1 MAKSIVA
8 IVGRPNV
15 GKSTLFNRILRKMSA
30 IVEDHPGVTRDRN
43 YADALWEDKAFTLI
57 DTGGFEPE
65 TKNRMLTLMRNQ
77 TTLAIEEADCI
88 IFLMDGQEGLLPSDI
103 EVANRLRESGKPILY
118 VVNKIDGPKHEKEL
132 PEFTRLGIAK
142 LYPVSA
148 LHGPGFYELMEGLY
162 SLLPDGREEIAIE
175 CPKIAIIG
183 RPNVGKSSLLNAL
196 LGKERVIVDSIPG
209 TTRDS
214 VDSVCSYHG
223 KKFLFIDTAGIR
235 KKGKISQRIERYSVM
250 RALKAIERCDVA
262 LILLDATEGP
272 TEQDVKIAAL
282 THEAGKGA
290 IVLLNKWDL
299 IKKDESTLRDYKKL
313 AKWKMFFIDYAPV
326 IAVSALTKQRVTK
339 VFDIIEKIIEER
351 KKRIHTA
358 KLNTVMKG
366 ITAYH
371 SPQLYRGKE
380 IKVYYSTQVSI
391 EPPTF
396 TIFVNYPEGINE
408 QYLRYIEKG
417 LRKTFGFEGTSIR
430 IFVRGKERHKD
441 EMPRLH
447 SA

>member
-1 MAKSIVA
+1 MVKPIVA

-57 DTGGFEPE
+57 DTGGFDPE

-118 VVNKIDGPKHEKEL
+118 VVNKIDGPKHEKDL
-132 PEFTRLGIAK
+132 PEFTRLGIDK

-162 SLLPDGREEIAIE
+162 SLLPDGWKEITIE

-214 VDSVCSYHG
+214 VDNVCSYHG
-223 KKFLFIDTAGIR
+223 KKFLFIDPL
-235 KKGKISQRIERYSVM
+235 V
-250 RALKAIERCDVA
+250 
-262 LILLDATEGP
+262 
-272 TEQDVKIAAL
+272 
-282 THEAGKGA
+282 
-290 IVLLNKWDL
+290 
-299 IKKDESTLRDYKKL
+299 
-313 AKWKMFFIDYAPV
+313 
-326 IAVSALTKQRVTK
+326 
-339 VFDIIEKIIEER
+339 
-351 KKRIHTA
+351 
-358 KLNTVMKG
+358 
-366 ITAYH
+366 
-371 SPQLYRGKE
+371 
-380 IKVYYSTQVSI
+380 
-391 EPPTF
+391 
-396 TIFVNYPEGINE
+396 
-408 QYLRYIEKG
+408 
-417 LRKTFGFEGTSIR
+417 
-430 IFVRGKERHKD
+430 
-441 EMPRLH
+441 
-447 SA
+447 